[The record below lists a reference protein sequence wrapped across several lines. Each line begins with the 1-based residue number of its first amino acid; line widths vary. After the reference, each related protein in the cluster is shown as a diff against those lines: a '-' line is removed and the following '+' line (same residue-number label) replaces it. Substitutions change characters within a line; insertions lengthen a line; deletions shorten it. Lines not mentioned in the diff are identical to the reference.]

1 MLRFLHCADA
11 HLDTPFTVDDLEE
24 ADVRRAELRAAFSSM
39 MLYIRQNR
47 IPLLLIA
54 GDLFSHAFLSKET
67 TALIRREFA
76 ATPDCHIVIA
86 PGNHDFYADDSV
98 WNTAAFSENV
108 FVFRD
113 AAPTCHTVTLSDGED
128 APVSLEIWGFANTA
142 PAMSGYE
149 VLNGIHFPDKQ
160 RDTHR
165 LFIGHAALAGSRP
178 DRTDDGDV
186 PLLRKEQLATASFD
200 YCALGHYHTSDG
212 IRRIDATSSAGKTR
226 STYYAYAGCP
236 VGRGFSEAGQ
246 RGTIAGTLGF
256 GDSGDTVFSVRR
268 LRIARRRYE
277 CLELDLDAV
286 PAENKSETALLQV
299 IADTLADAVSKK
311 KMSPPDRD
319 TALRLTVTGRLDADI
334 LLSEERIA
342 KVLGPLASFSLVDR
356 TVPGDTKPLAADPT
370 LRGAYY
376 HALADKLQ
384 SEDAVV
390 RETAALA
397 LRLGLQQF
405 KHE

>member
-11 HLDTPFTVDDLEE
+11 HLDTPFTVDDLEN

-76 ATPDCHIVIA
+76 ASPDCHIVIA
-86 PGNHDFYADDSV
+86 PGNHDFFADDSV
-98 WNTAAFSENV
+98 WNTAAFPDNV
-108 FVFRD
+108 YIFRG
-113 AAPTCHTVTLSDGED
+113 AAPTCHSVTLTDDNGM
-128 APVSLEIWGFANTA
+128 PVHAEIWGFANTA
-142 PAMSGYE
+142 PAMTGYE
-149 VLNGIHFPDKQ
+149 VLDGIRFPDKQ
-160 RDTHR
+160 PDTHR
-165 LFIGHAALAGSRP
+165 IFIGHAALAGSRP

-186 PLLRKEQLATASFD
+186 PCLRKEQMAAAAFD

-212 IRRIDATSSAGKTR
+212 IRRIDATTSAGKTH

-236 VGRGFSEAGQ
+236 VGRGFSEPGP
-246 RGTIAGTLGF
+246 RGTIAGTLDF
-256 GDSGDTVFSVRR
+256 GESGDTVFSVRR
-268 LRIARRRYE
+268 LRISRRRYE
-277 CLELDLDAV
+277 CLDLDLDTV
-286 PAENKSETALLQV
+286 PAEKKTEAELLHT
-299 IADTLADAVSKK
+299 IEETLAQAVAQK
-311 KMSPPDRD
+311 KMAAPDRD
-319 TALRLTVTGRLDADI
+319 TALRLTVRGSLDADI

-342 KVLGPLASFSLVDR
+342 KVLGTLAAFELVDR
-356 TVPGDTKPLAADPT
+356 TTARDTKPLSTDPT

-376 HALADKLQ
+376 RALADHLQ
-384 SEDAVV
+384 SDDATL

-397 LRLGLQQF
+397 LRLGLRQF